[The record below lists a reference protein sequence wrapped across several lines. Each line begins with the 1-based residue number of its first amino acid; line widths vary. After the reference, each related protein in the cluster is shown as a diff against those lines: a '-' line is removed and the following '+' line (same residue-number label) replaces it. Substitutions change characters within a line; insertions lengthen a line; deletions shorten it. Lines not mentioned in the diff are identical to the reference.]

1 MQNVSLQVII
11 AYTFDSF
18 QPVTPSLFRVGS
30 KLESVDKKNNNLVC
44 VSTVVDTMGDK
55 VLVHFDGWEDTYD
68 YWCDVSSP
76 NILPVGWCEE
86 QGLPLNPPC
95 GKLIT
100 VNQFLIPKMEY
111 F

>member
-1 MQNVSLQVII
+1 
-11 AYTFDSF
+11 
-18 QPVTPSLFRVGS
+18 
-30 KLESVDKKNNNLVC
+30 
-44 VSTVVDTMGDK
+44 MGDK

-100 VNQFLIPKMEY
+100 VN
-111 F
+111 